1 MKETWQCP
9 FCGKYV
15 EKGEKC
21 PQCRLAE
28 KEAYDYAIASTEDED
43 EYYEEMERMYEE
55 AVNDFNRGSF

>member
-1 MKETWQCP
+1 MKETWRYP

-28 KEAYDYAIASTEDED
+28 DEAMDYAIASANEDED
-43 EYYEEMERMYEE
+43 HYEEMERMYEE